1 MADTS
6 STTTFKADISS
17 LRAEMQ
23 AASRAVKVA
32 TSEFKAATAGM
43 DSWSESADGLEA
55 KIKQL
60 QTVLKAQNK
69 QVELAAKE
77 LEETERAY
85 GKNSAE
91 ADRAKVKYNNFK
103 AAAAQTEKA
112 LNNYEAELEDV
123 GNATEDV
130 EESTAKVSDGF
141 TVFKGVLAD
150 LASSAIKA
158 GIKGLKKLGDAAI
171 DAYKD
176 FDEGYDNIIKATGAT
191 GESADKLAKSYKA
204 VTKSVLGNFSDMG
217 SALGE
222 VSTRFG
228 FTDEALED
236 ATVKFMKFADIT
248 GTDATSAVRLVSRA
262 MGDAGM
268 DASEYAEL
276 LDTLAVASQK
286 SGISV
291 DTLTENLTKY
301 GAPMRALGFD
311 TKQSIAIF
319 SQWEKA
325 GVNTEIAFSG
335 MKKAISNWSAEGK
348 DAREEFSSTLEKIA
362 EAPDIAE
369 ATSLA
374 IEAFGQKAGPDLA
387 DAIQNGRFEYQDF
400 LDLLETSTGAVENT
414 YEQTQDGFDK
424 VKLAI
429 QGARSEI
436 GDSISKF
443 LSEHEPEITAFIDT
457 AVTKI
462 DELLGKAGDL
472 LDWLTEHSGEAKALI
487 AGIGAVIGTAF
498 AVTKVSNFITAL
510 SNLRTAF
517 SKTGTVA
524 ETLGEKTGLIKF
536 VNPLSTG
543 VVGGFLALA
552 AATWLVDDAVTNEMK
567 SQYKLS
573 EAQKATIQKS
583 QSLRDAYNESKEA
596 RKKNFAT
603 INTEK
608 AYLVGLVQEY
618 NGLIDENGN
627 VKKGYEERAAY
638 ITGALAEALGVE
650 REDIEKNIGENGK
663 LKDSIYDIIEAQ
675 RAQAMLSAGKSDYQD
690 ALEKQSEALGTYNDA
705 VKVVE
710 ETEAN
715 YQKTQ
720 EDLAEAIR
728 QRDAILES
736 GGAVDAEEQAISRLS
751 QVNETAKQS
760 YEEATAGLEAAE
772 EALVGYNSTI
782 ANYEGLSAAVLTGDM
797 DKIGEA
803 ALKLEY
809 DFQTAETGTKES
821 LTKQSANLRSELS
834 SMKKALKNG
843 TPGVTQAMVSGLEGL
858 VKAADQELQKVS
870 VSGKNATDDLA
881 KRIQA
886 RKAVVKKS
894 GEEIGK
900 EVKKGVEVGLA
911 GFDAPAE
918 TATNNFTKA
927 VENKKKKVKEA
938 GEAIGKAATNG
949 AETQLVGFG
958 IVGTQYGEEYA
969 EKLSGKS
976 NDSKKA
982 GKDVGKAA
990 TNGVETTLA
999 GFGAVGTDSG
1009 KRYTKNLR
1017 EMRPEAEKAGT
1028 EIGTSARGG
1037 TELVLAGFGASGTSA
1052 GTSYNSGIGS
1062 QNGNAYSAGSS
1073 LAANAKSGTEGA
1085 DTYSSGVNFAQGFIN
1100 GIGSM
1105 IGSIASKA
1113 REFVLAGINAAKA
1126 AQNEGSPSKVT
1137 YQSGVYFSQGF
1148 ILGIVSQEKKLVRTV
1163 QGMVGTVVKEL
1174 GKVSAYNFDT
1184 VGKNASK
1191 IFVDQMAKDISYM
1204 TAKME
1209 YQNEQ
1214 KLAEFDTKISSLE
1227 RERDKKIDQLNNS
1240 KSVDLL
1246 KKNLKAEQDA
1256 LSATKKKKNEYE
1268 KAEEKKLKEDYN
1280 KAIKK
1285 LEAESTKRQRDLQKQ
1300 INATSDK
1307 AAKERLRDELTKE
1320 RDTLKAKKESRKTL
1334 LDKDLEAIKK
1344 NFEREY
1350 AVYEKQSK
1358 QRQKQLEKQITAEE
1372 KANEKQIAAV
1382 EKEYDKLISTQKD
1395 YQDAY
1400 QTASSQMISEFRQA
1414 MDDYSS
1420 AAQAMMDDVINGI
1433 VDRYSDRYDE
1443 LIDKQTNL
1451 IDKLKGTGDLFKVS
1465 GAGVMTIND
1474 LQEQTRQIQTYTS
1487 KLQQIKNK
1495 VSSEL
1500 FDQIASYDM
1509 KEGAAFMDRLLSM
1522 SAKDLDAYN
1531 RAYTAKLQAAQKAG
1545 EGIYKSDFDRVARD
1559 YSAEINTAFKTL
1571 PKQLED
1577 LGIQTMK
1584 GFVTGLIGNTDYMI
1598 ENIRTY
1604 VAAMVDTFKQQLG
1617 IRSPSKVMYEIGE
1630 YTGEGLG
1637 DGLMSMLGYVQHT
1650 ASEIA
1655 ALVSQP
1661 LELMSDMGDIRR
1673 TVSQAGYTSPVGG
1686 VINNYNLVQNNNSP
1700 KALSALETYQAR
1712 RRQIAMIQA
1721 FA

>member
-17 LRAEMQ
+17 LKAEMQ
-23 AASRAVKVA
+23 AAARAVRVA
-32 TSEFKAATAGM
+32 NSEFKAATAGM
-43 DSWSESADGLEA
+43 DDWSDSADGLEA

-77 LEETERAY
+77 LEKTEKEY

-91 ADRAKVKYNNFK
+91 ADRAKIKYNNFK

-112 LNNYEAELEDV
+112 LNDYEKELEDV
-123 GNATEDV
+123 GSATEDV
-130 EESTAKVSDGF
+130 EEATESASDGF
-141 TVFKGVLAD
+141 TVMKGVLAD
-150 LASSAIKA
+150 LVATGIKA
-158 GIKGLKKLGDAAI
+158 GIKGLKKLGEAAVQ
-171 DAYKD
+171 AYED
-176 FDEGYDNIIKATGAT
+176 FDDGYDNIIKATGAT
-191 GESADKLAKSYKA
+191 GKSADELRKSYKN
-204 VTKSVLGNFSDMG
+204 VSKSVIGDFSDIG

-228 FTDEALED
+228 FTDDELES
-236 ATVKFMKFADIT
+236 ATEKFIKFADIT
-248 GTDATSAVRLVSRA
+248 GTDATTAVRLVSRA
-262 MGDAGM
+262 MGDAGI
-268 DASEYAEL
+268 DASEYSSL
-276 LDTLAVASQK
+276 LDDLAKASQV

-291 DTLTENLTKY
+291 ETLTENLTKY

-311 TKQSIAIF
+311 TKASIAIF

-335 MKKAISNWSAEGK
+335 MKKAIGNWSKEGK
-348 DAREEFSSTLEKIA
+348 DAREEFGKTLERIA

-369 ATSLA
+369 ATEIA

-387 DAIQNGRFEYQDF
+387 DAIQQGRFEYSDF
-400 LDLLETSTGAVENT
+400 LDLLETSTGTVEDV
-414 YEQTQDGFDK
+414 YDQTQDGWDK

-429 QGARSEI
+429 QGAKADL
-436 GDSISKF
+436 GDYI
-443 LSEHEPEITAFIDT
+443 
-457 AVTKI
+457 
-462 DELLGKAGDL
+462 GDL
-472 LDWLTEHSGEAKALI
+472 LEKYEPQITQFIENFVKKAEELLTWLSENSGTVEKYI
-487 AGIGAVIGTAF
+487 KGIGTVIGTAF
-498 AVTKVSNFITAL
+498 VVSKVNGFIDALRSLRAAFGVTK
-510 SNLRTAF
+510 
-517 SKTGTVA
+517 TVA
-524 ETLGEKTGLIKF
+524 ETLTENGGLLAKAF
-536 VNPLSTG
+536 ANPVTTG

-573 EAQKATIQKS
+573 EAQKTVVQKS

-608 AYLVGLVQEY
+608 AYLVGLVEEY

-627 VKKGYEERAAY
+627 VKKGYEERANY
-638 ITGALAEALGVE
+638 ITGELATALGVE
-650 REDIEKNIGENGK
+650 REDIQKNIGENGK
-663 LKDSIYDIIEAQ
+663 LKDSIYDIIAAQ
-675 RAQAMLSAGKSDYQD
+675 RAQAMLSAGKSSYQD
-690 ALEKQSEALGTYNDA
+690 ALEHQSEALDTYNEA
-705 VKVVE
+705 VKVVD

-720 EDLAEAIR
+720 EDLANAIK

-736 GGAVDAEEQAISRLS
+736 GGAVDAEEQAIARLS

-760 YEEATAGLEAAE
+760 YDEATKGLEAAE

-782 ANYEGLSAAVLTGDM
+782 ENYENLSAAVVTGDM
-797 DKIGEA
+797 DEIGEA
-803 ALKLEY
+803 ALKLEH

-834 SMKKALKNG
+834 DMKKALKNG
-843 TPGVTQAMVSGLEGL
+843 TPGVTQAMVDGLEGL
-858 VKAADQELQKVS
+858 VKAADRELQKVS
-870 VSGKNATDDLA
+870 VSGKNATDELA
-881 KRIQA
+881 QRIQA
-886 RKAVVKKS
+886 RKAVVKKA
-894 GEEIGK
+894 GEEVGK

-927 VENKKKKVKEA
+927 VENKKKKAETA
-938 GEAIGKAATNG
+938 GEVIGKAATNG

-958 IVGTQYGEEYA
+958 IIGTQYGEEYSK
-969 EKLSGKS
+969 KLDAKAPE
-976 NDSKKA
+976 SKKA

-990 TNGVETTLA
+990 TNGVETMLA
-999 GFGAVGTDSG
+999 GFGAVGTESG
-1009 KRYTKNLR
+1009 KRYAKQLR
-1017 EMRPEAEKAGT
+1017 EMAHESQQSGET
-1028 EIGTSARGG
+1028 IGTSARGG

-1052 GTSYNSGIGS
+1052 GANYNSGISS
-1062 QNGNAYSAGSS
+1062 QNSAAYSAGSS
-1073 LAANAKSGTEGA
+1073 LASNAKSGTEGT
-1085 DTYSSGVNFAQGFIN
+1085 DTYSTGVNFAQGFIN
-1100 GIGSM
+1100 GIGSLVQ
-1105 IGSIASKA
+1105 SAANKA
-1113 REFVLAGINAAKA
+1113 RELIRSAINAAKA
-1126 AQNEGSPSKVT
+1126 EQQEGSPSKVT
-1137 YQSGVYFSQGF
+1137 YQSGVYFTQGF
-1148 ILGIVSQEKKLVRTV
+1148 INGIVSQEKTLVRTV
-1163 QGMVGTVVKEL
+1163 QDMVGTVVKEL

-1191 IFVDQMAKDISYM
+1191 IFVDQMSKDINYM

-1227 RERDKKIDQLNNS
+1227 TERDKKINALNNS
-1240 KSVDLL
+1240 KTVDVLQKEL
-1246 KKNLKAEQDA
+1246 KKEQNA
-1256 LSATKKKKNEYE
+1256 LSAVKKRKNESE
-1268 KAEEKKLKEDYN
+1268 KAEEKKLKDDYN
-1280 KAIKK
+1280 KAVKK
-1285 LEAESTKRQRDLQKQ
+1285 LEAESTQKQRALQKQ
-1300 INATSDK
+1300 INTTKDK
-1307 AAKERLRDELTKE
+1307 DAKERLRDELTAEK
-1320 RDTLKAKKESRKTL
+1320 DALKAKKENAKTL
-1334 LDKDLEAIKK
+1334 LNKNLEAVSK
-1344 NFEREY
+1344 NFEREF

-1358 QRQKQLEKQITAEE
+1358 AKQKQLEKQITAEE
-1372 KANEKQIAAV
+1372 KANEKQIKAV
-1382 EKEYDKLISTQKD
+1382 EKEYDKLIATQRE
-1395 YQDAY
+1395 YQESY
-1400 QTASSQMISEFRQA
+1400 QMASSQMIQDFRQA

-1420 AAQAMMDDVINGI
+1420 AAQAMIDDVINGI

-1443 LIDKQTNL
+1443 LVDKQNDL

-1465 GAGVMTIND
+1465 GAGVMTVND
-1474 LQEQTRQIQTYTS
+1474 LQEQTKQIQTYTS

-1509 KEGAAFMDRLLSM
+1509 KEGAAFMDRLLAM

-1531 RAYTAKLQAAQKAG
+1531 KAYTDKLQAAQKAG
-1545 EGIYKSDFDRVARD
+1545 ESIYKSDFDRVAKD
-1559 YSAEINTAFKTL
+1559 YTAEINTAFKSL
-1571 PKQLED
+1571 PAQLEQ

-1584 GFVTGLIGNTDYMI
+1584 GFVTGLTSDTDYMV

-1630 YTGEGLG
+1630 YTGEGLN

-1650 ASEIA
+1650 ASEFA
-1655 ALVSQP
+1655 SLLSQP
-1661 LELMSDMGDIRR
+1661 LDLMDNLNDVRSA
-1673 TVSQAGYTSPVGG
+1673 VSQAGYASPVGG